1 MKKPR
6 PSFFN
11 RLFCLLMALYV
22 LNFSVDPPD
31 GYVRKTIY
39 CEEKEDLRVNEMESV
54 GEWVLEKLLG
64 IKNAVPEHDETP
76 DESSQVTKAFVGWVA
91 PGVPLSFLLPPVAT
105 VTHPTLYAFCAP
117 VFISHHAE
125 VTAPPPW
132 RC

>member
-1 MKKPR
+1 MKKAR
-6 PSFFN
+6 PPFLN

-31 GYVRKTIY
+31 GYVRQTIY

-64 IKNAVPEHDETP
+64 IKNAVPEHDETS
-76 DESSQVTKAFVGWVA
+76 DESSQVAKALFVWIA
-91 PGVPLSFLLPPVAT
+91 PGAPLAFLLPPTAP
-105 VTHPTLYAFCAP
+105 VTHPTRYTFCAP
-117 VFISHHAE
+117 VFIPHYAE
-125 VTAPPPW
+125 ITSPPPW